1 MAGGDSGAW
10 GAHWARLAVQAVLK
24 APVSPESPHLFQVL
38 RLCCLKGDV
47 SGGDVSGDGSGDDV
61 SGDVSGDG
69 NGDVSGVSGDGN
81 GGRNNRA
88 EVVGALCEALTT
100 STDRDIQ

>member
-24 APVSPESPHLFQVL
+24 APVSPESPHLCQVL
-38 RLCCLKGDV
+38 RLCCL
-47 SGGDVSGDGSGDDV
+47 SGDVSGDGSGVSGDV
-61 SGDVSGDG
+61 SGDVSGVSGDG
-69 NGDVSGVSGDGN
+69 SGVSGDGN

-88 EVVGALCEALTT
+88 EVVGALREALTT

>member
-24 APVSPESPHLFQVL
+24 APVSPESPHLCQVL
-38 RLCCLKGDV
+38 RLCCL
-47 SGGDVSGDGSGDDV
+47 
-61 SGDVSGDG
+61 SGDG
-69 NGDVSGVSGDGN
+69 NGDGSGDGN

-88 EVVGALCEALTT
+88 EVVGALREALTT

>member
-24 APVSPESPHLFQVL
+24 APVSPESPHLCQVL
-38 RLCCLKGDV
+38 RLCCL
-47 SGGDVSGDGSGDDV
+47 SGDGSGDGSGDV

-69 NGDVSGVSGDGN
+69 SGVSGDGN

-88 EVVGALCEALTT
+88 EVVGALREALTT

>member
-24 APVSPESPHLFQVL
+24 APVSPESPHLCQVL
-38 RLCCLKGDV
+38 RLCCL
-47 SGGDVSGDGSGDDV
+47 
-61 SGDVSGDG
+61 SGDG
-69 NGDVSGVSGDGN
+69 NGNGSGDGN

-88 EVVGALCEALTT
+88 EVVGALREALTT

>member
-24 APVSPESPHLFQVL
+24 APVSPESPHLCQVL
-38 RLCCLKGDV
+38 RLCCLSGDV
-47 SGGDVSGDGSGDDV
+47 SGGDVSGGDGSG
-61 SGDVSGDG
+61 VSGDG
-69 NGDVSGVSGDGN
+69 SGDGN

-88 EVVGALCEALTT
+88 EVVGALREALMT

>member
-10 GAHWARLAVQAVLK
+10 GVHWARLAVQAVLK
-24 APVSPESPHLFQVL
+24 APVSPESPHLCQVL
-38 RLCCLKGDV
+38 RLCCL
-47 SGGDVSGDGSGDDV
+47 SGDG
-61 SGDVSGDG
+61 
-69 NGDVSGVSGDGN
+69 SGDGN

-88 EVVGALCEALTT
+88 EVVGALREALTT

>member
-38 RLCCLKGDV
+38 RLCCL
-47 SGGDVSGDGSGDDV
+47 
-61 SGDVSGDG
+61 SGDG
-69 NGDVSGVSGDGN
+69 NGDGSGDGN

-88 EVVGALCEALTT
+88 EVVGALREALTT

>member
-24 APVSPESPHLFQVL
+24 APVSPESPHLCQVL
-38 RLCCLKGDV
+38 RLCCL
-47 SGGDVSGDGSGDDV
+47 
-61 SGDVSGDG
+61 SGDG
-69 NGDVSGVSGDGN
+69 NGDGNGDGSGDGSGDGN

-88 EVVGALCEALTT
+88 EVVGALREALTT

>member
-24 APVSPESPHLFQVL
+24 APVSPESPHLCQVL
-38 RLCCLKGDV
+38 RLCCL
-47 SGGDVSGDGSGDDV
+47 
-61 SGDVSGDG
+61 SGDVSGVSGDG
-69 NGDVSGVSGDGN
+69 SGVSGDGN

-88 EVVGALCEALTT
+88 EVVGALREALTT

>member
-24 APVSPESPHLFQVL
+24 APVSPESPHLCQVL
-38 RLCCLKGDV
+38 RLCCL
-47 SGGDVSGDGSGDDV
+47 SGDGSGD
-61 SGDVSGDG
+61 G
-69 NGDVSGVSGDGN
+69 SGVSGDGN

-88 EVVGALCEALTT
+88 EVVGALREALTT

>member
-24 APVSPESPHLFQVL
+24 APVSPESPHLCQVL
-38 RLCCLKGDV
+38 RLCWL
-47 SGGDVSGDGSGDDV
+47 SGDG
-61 SGDVSGDG
+61 
-69 NGDVSGVSGDGN
+69 SGVSGDGN

-88 EVVGALCEALTT
+88 EVVGALREALTT

>member
-1 MAGGDSGAW
+1 MAGGDGGAW

-24 APVSPESPHLFQVL
+24 APVSPESPHLCQVL

-47 SGGDVSGDGSGDDV
+47 SGGDVSGDGSGDV
-61 SGDVSGDG
+61 SGVSGDG

-88 EVVGALCEALTT
+88 EVVGALREALTT

>member
-24 APVSPESPHLFQVL
+24 APVSPESPHLCQVL
-38 RLCCLKGDV
+38 RLCCL
-47 SGGDVSGDGSGDDV
+47 
-61 SGDVSGDG
+61 SGDG
-69 NGDVSGVSGDGN
+69 NGDGSGDGN

-88 EVVGALCEALTT
+88 EVVGALREALTT
-100 STDRDIQ
+100 SADRDIQ

>member
-24 APVSPESPHLFQVL
+24 APVSLESPHLCQVL
-38 RLCCLKGDV
+38 RLCCL
-47 SGGDVSGDGSGDDV
+47 
-61 SGDVSGDG
+61 SGDG
-69 NGDVSGVSGDGN
+69 NGDVSGDGRGDGNGDGNGDGSGDGN

-88 EVVGALCEALTT
+88 EVVGALREALTT

>member
-24 APVSPESPHLFQVL
+24 APVSLESPHLCQVL
-38 RLCCLKGDV
+38 RLCCL
-47 SGGDVSGDGSGDDV
+47 
-61 SGDVSGDG
+61 SGDG
-69 NGDVSGVSGDGN
+69 NGDVSGDGSGDGN

-88 EVVGALCEALTT
+88 EVVGALREALTT

>member
-24 APVSPESPHLFQVL
+24 APVSPESPHLCQVL
-38 RLCCLKGDV
+38 RLCCL
-47 SGGDVSGDGSGDDV
+47 SGDGSG
-61 SGDVSGDG
+61 VSGDG
-69 NGDVSGVSGDGN
+69 SGDGN

-88 EVVGALCEALTT
+88 EVVGALREALMT